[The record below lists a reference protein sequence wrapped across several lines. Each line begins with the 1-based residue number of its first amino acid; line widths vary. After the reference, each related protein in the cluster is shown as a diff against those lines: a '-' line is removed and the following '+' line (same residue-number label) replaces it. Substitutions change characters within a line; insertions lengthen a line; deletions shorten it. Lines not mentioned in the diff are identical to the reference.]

1 MDAEADMAKRLW
13 IRWGHAMELGV
24 WCRREN
30 AVAKDGM
37 DVSIELQR

>member
-1 MDAEADMAKRLW
+1 MDAEADMAKGFW

-24 WCRREN
+24 RRRRED
-30 AVAKDGM
+30 AVAKDRM